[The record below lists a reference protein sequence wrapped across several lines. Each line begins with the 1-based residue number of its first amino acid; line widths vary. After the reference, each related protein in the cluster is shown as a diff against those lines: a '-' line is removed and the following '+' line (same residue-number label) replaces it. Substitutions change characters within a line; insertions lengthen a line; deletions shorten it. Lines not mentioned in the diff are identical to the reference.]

1 MSEVVDVAK
10 ELENKFG
17 LGRGL
22 ALFRGVVAQ
31 DPEAKPMKITT
42 AGGTMDNNFCR
53 ISKSL
58 NFRMR

>member
-1 MSEVVDVAK
+1 MEVVDVAK

-31 DPEAKPMKITT
+31 DPETKAMKITA
-42 AGGTMDNNFCR
+42 AGGTMNNKNNKANR
-53 ISKSL
+53 G
-58 NFRMR
+58 